1 MMEGENNM
9 KETIRLIGNTPLY
22 HVENTNVY
30 VKLEKYNIGGSVKDR
45 AVLGMLEKAMERKEI
60 TSDTVLVEAT
70 SGNTGVALAML
81 GAVYHI
87 PVIIIMPETMSMERR
102 QLIKAYGAT
111 LVLTP
116 GSKGMKGAMEEM
128 ERLLNEHS
136 NYRCLSQ
143 FDNPDN
149 PNMHYETTGKEI
161 LEQLPD
167 VDIFVA
173 GIGTGGTFTGVSK
186 RLKEHNPDILCIA
199 GEPEKSAILSGREAG
214 PHKIQG
220 IGANFVPANFN
231 RELADD
237 ILLIS
242 DQEAIFETVR
252 FAKETGILVGI
263 SSGANIALAKRLSL
277 RYPGK
282 KIVTIAP
289 DGGEKYLSVLD
300 FD

>member
-1 MMEGENNM
+1 MEGENNM
-9 KETIRLIGNTPLY
+9 KETIKLIGNTPLY

>member
-1 MMEGENNM
+1 M
-9 KETIRLIGNTPLY
+9 KETVKLIGNTPLY
-22 HVENTNVY
+22 HIEDTNIY
-30 VKLEKYNIGGSVKDR
+30 VKLEKYNIGGSIKDR
-45 AVLGMLEKAMERKEI
+45 TVLGMLDAAMNKGEI
-60 TSDTVLVEAT
+60 RQDTVLVEAT
-70 SGNTGVALAML
+70 SGNTSVALAML

-102 QLIKAYGAT
+102 QLVKAYGAT

-116 GSKGMKGAMEEM
+116 GEKGMQGAMDEM
-128 ERLLNEHS
+128 ERLMKENT
-136 NYRCLSQ
+136 NYRSLSQ

-149 PNMHYETTGKEI
+149 PNAHYETTGKEI
-161 LEQLPD
+161 LDQLQD

-173 GIGTGGTFTGVSK
+173 CIGTGGTFSGVAK
-186 RLKEHNPDILCIA
+186 RLKEYNPAILCMA
-199 GEPEKSAILSGREAG
+199 GEPEKSAVLSGRQAG

-220 IGANFVPANFN
+220 IGANFVPANFD

-242 DQEAIFETVR
+242 DREAVFETVR

-282 KIVTIAP
+282 KIVTVAP

>member
-1 MMEGENNM
+1 M
-9 KETIRLIGNTPLY
+9 KETVKLIGNTPLY
-22 HVENTNVY
+22 HIEDTNIY
-30 VKLEKYNIGGSVKDR
+30 VKLEKYNIGGSIKDR
-45 AVLGMLEKAMERKEI
+45 AVLGMLDAAMNKGEI
-60 TSDTVLVEAT
+60 RQDTVLVEAT

-102 QLIKAYGAT
+102 QLVKAYGAT

-116 GSKGMKGAMEEM
+116 GMQGAMDEM
-128 ERLLNEHS
+128 ERLMKENT
-136 NYRCLSQ
+136 NYRSLSQ

-149 PNMHYETTGKEI
+149 PNAHYETTGKEI
-161 LEQLPD
+161 LDQLQD

-173 GIGTGGTFTGVSK
+173 CIGTGGTFSGVAK
-186 RLKEHNPDILCIA
+186 RLKEYNPAILCMA
-199 GEPEKSAILSGREAG
+199 GEPEKSAVLSGRQAG

-220 IGANFVPANFN
+220 IGANFVPANFD

-242 DQEAIFETVR
+242 DREAVFETVR

-282 KIVTIAP
+282 KIVTVAP

>member
-1 MMEGENNM
+1 M
-9 KETIRLIGNTPLY
+9 KETVKLIGNTPLY
-22 HVENTNVY
+22 HIEDTNIY
-30 VKLEKYNIGGSVKDR
+30 VKLEKYNIGGSIKDR
-45 AVLGMLEKAMERKEI
+45 AVLGMLDAAMNKGEI
-60 TSDTVLVEAT
+60 RQDTVLVEAT

-102 QLIKAYGAT
+102 QLVKAYGAT

-116 GSKGMKGAMEEM
+116 GEKGMQGAMDEM
-128 ERLLNEHS
+128 ERLMKENT
-136 NYRCLSQ
+136 NYRSLSQ

-149 PNMHYETTGKEI
+149 PNAHYETTGKEI
-161 LEQLPD
+161 LDQLQD

-173 GIGTGGTFTGVSK
+173 CIGTGGTFSGVAK
-186 RLKEHNPDILCIA
+186 RLKEYNLAILCMA
-199 GEPEKSAILSGREAG
+199 GEPEKSAVLSGRQAG
-214 PHKIQG
+214 SHKIQG
-220 IGANFVPANFN
+220 IGANFVPANFD

-242 DQEAIFETVR
+242 DREAVFETVR
-252 FAKETGILVGI
+252 FAGNRILV
-263 SSGANIALAKRLSL
+263 SSRYQLRCQHCFAKRLSL

-282 KIVTIAP
+282 KIVTVAP
-289 DGGEKYLSVLD
+289 DGGEKYLSVLG

>member
-1 MMEGENNM
+1 MEGENNM

>member
-1 MMEGENNM
+1 M
-9 KETIRLIGNTPLY
+9 KETVKLIGNTPLY
-22 HVENTNVY
+22 HIEDTNIY
-30 VKLEKYNIGGSVKDR
+30 VKLEKYNIGGSIKDR
-45 AVLGMLEKAMERKEI
+45 AVLGMLDAAMNKGEI
-60 TSDTVLVEAT
+60 RQDTVLVEAT

-102 QLIKAYGAT
+102 QLVKAYGAT

-116 GSKGMKGAMEEM
+116 GEKGMQGVMDEM
-128 ERLLNEHS
+128 ERLMKENT
-136 NYRCLSQ
+136 NYRSLSQ

-149 PNMHYETTGKEI
+149 PNAHYETTGKEI
-161 LEQLPD
+161 LDQLQD

-173 GIGTGGTFTGVSK
+173 CIGTGGTFSGVAK
-186 RLKEHNPDILCIA
+186 RLKEYNPAILCMA
-199 GEPEKSAILSGREAG
+199 GEPEKSAVLSGRQAG

-220 IGANFVPANFN
+220 IGANFVPANFD

-242 DQEAIFETVR
+242 DREAVFETVR

-282 KIVTIAP
+282 KIVTVAP

>member
-1 MMEGENNM
+1 M
-9 KETIRLIGNTPLY
+9 KETVKLIGNTPLY
-22 HVENTNVY
+22 HIEDTNIY
-30 VKLEKYNIGGSVKDR
+30 VKLEKYNIGGSIKDR
-45 AVLGMLEKAMERKEI
+45 TVLGMLDAAMNKGEI
-60 TSDTVLVEAT
+60 RQDTVLVEAT

-87 PVIIIMPETMSMERR
+87 PVIIIMPETMSIERR
-102 QLIKAYGAT
+102 QLVKSYCAT
-111 LVLTP
+111 RVLTP
-116 GSKGMKGAMEEM
+116 GEKGMQGAMDEM
-128 ERLLNEHS
+128 ERLMKENT
-136 NYRCLSQ
+136 NYRSLSQ

-149 PNMHYETTGKEI
+149 PNAHYETTGKEI
-161 LEQLPD
+161 LDQLQD

-173 GIGTGGTFTGVSK
+173 CIGTGGTFSGVAK
-186 RLKEHNPDILCIA
+186 RLKEYNPAILCMA
-199 GEPEKSAILSGREAG
+199 GEPEKSAVLSGRQAG

-220 IGANFVPANFN
+220 IGANFVPANFD

-242 DQEAIFETVR
+242 DREAVFETVR

-282 KIVTIAP
+282 KIVTVAP

>member
-1 MMEGENNM
+1 M
-9 KETIRLIGNTPLY
+9 KETVKLIGNTPLY
-22 HVENTNVY
+22 HIEDTNIY
-30 VKLEKYNIGGSVKDR
+30 VKLEKYNIGGSIKDR
-45 AVLGMLEKAMERKEI
+45 AVLGMLKAAMAKGDI
-60 TSDTVLVEAT
+60 NKDTVLVEAT

-87 PVIIIMPETMSMERR
+87 PGTIIMPETMSMERR
-102 QLIKAYGAT
+102 QLVKAYGAA

-116 GSKGMKGAMEEM
+116 GAKGMQGAMDEM
-128 ERLLNEHS
+128 ERLLKEHA
-136 NYRCLSQ
+136 NYRSLSQ

-149 PNMHYETTGKEI
+149 SNAHYETTGKEI
-161 LEQLPD
+161 LEQLSD

-173 GIGTGGTFTGVSK
+173 CIGTGGTFSGVAK
-186 RLKEHNPDILCIA
+186 RLKEHDPAILCMA
-199 GEPEKSAILSGREAG
+199 GEPEKSAILSGRQAG
-214 PHKIQG
+214 AHKIQG
-220 IGANFVPANFN
+220 IGANFIPANFD

-242 DQEAIFETVR
+242 DHEAIFETVR

-282 KIVTIAP
+282 NIVTVAP

>member
-1 MMEGENNM
+1 M
-9 KETIRLIGNTPLY
+9 KETVKLIGNTPLY
-22 HVENTNVY
+22 HIEDTNIY
-30 VKLEKYNIGGSVKDR
+30 VKLEKYNIGGSIKDR
-45 AVLGMLEKAMERKEI
+45 AVLGMLDAAMNKGEI
-60 TSDTVLVEAT
+60 RQDTVLVEAT

-102 QLIKAYGAT
+102 QLVKAYGAT

-116 GSKGMKGAMEEM
+116 GEKGMQGAMDEM
-128 ERLLNEHS
+128 ERLMKENT
-136 NYRCLSQ
+136 NYRSLSQ

-149 PNMHYETTGKEI
+149 PNAHNETTGKEI
-161 LEQLPD
+161 LDQLQD

-173 GIGTGGTFTGVSK
+173 CIGTGGTFSGVAK
-186 RLKEHNPDILCIA
+186 RLKEYNPAILCMA
-199 GEPEKSAILSGREAG
+199 GEPEKSAVLSGRQAG

-220 IGANFVPANFN
+220 IGANFVPANFD

-242 DQEAIFETVR
+242 DREAVFETVR

-282 KIVTIAP
+282 KIVTVAP

>member
-1 MMEGENNM
+1 M
-9 KETIRLIGNTPLY
+9 KETVKLIGNTPLY
-22 HVENTNVY
+22 HIEDTNIY
-30 VKLEKYNIGGSVKDR
+30 VKLEKYNIGGSIKDR
-45 AVLGMLEKAMERKEI
+45 AVLGMLDAAMNKGEI
-60 TSDTVLVEAT
+60 RQDTVLVEAT

-87 PVIIIMPETMSMERR
+87 PVIIIMPEKMSMERR
-102 QLIKAYGAT
+102 QLVKAYGAT
-111 LVLTP
+111 LVQTP
-116 GSKGMKGAMEEM
+116 GEKGMQGAMDEM
-128 ERLLNEHS
+128 ERLMKENT
-136 NYRCLSQ
+136 NYRSLSQ

-149 PNMHYETTGKEI
+149 PNAHYETTGKEI
-161 LEQLPD
+161 LDQLQD

-173 GIGTGGTFTGVSK
+173 CIGTGGTFSGVAK
-186 RLKEHNPDILCIA
+186 RLKEYNPAILCMA
-199 GEPEKSAILSGREAG
+199 GEPEKSAVLSGRQAG

-220 IGANFVPANFN
+220 IGANFVPANFD

-242 DQEAIFETVR
+242 DREAVFETVR

-282 KIVTIAP
+282 KIVTVAP

>member
-1 MMEGENNM
+1 M
-9 KETIRLIGNTPLY
+9 KETVKLIGNTPLY
-22 HVENTNVY
+22 HIEDTNIY
-30 VKLEKYNIGGSVKDR
+30 VKLEKYNIAGSIKDR
-45 AVLGMLEKAMERKEI
+45 AVLGMLDAAMNKGEI
-60 TSDTVLVEAT
+60 RQDTVLVEAT

-102 QLIKAYGAT
+102 QLVKAYGAT

-116 GSKGMKGAMEEM
+116 GEKGMQGAMDEM
-128 ERLLNEHS
+128 ERLMKENT
-136 NYRCLSQ
+136 NYRSLSQ

-149 PNMHYETTGKEI
+149 PNAHYETTGKEI
-161 LEQLPD
+161 LDQLQD

-173 GIGTGGTFTGVSK
+173 CIGTGGTFSGVAK
-186 RLKEHNPDILCIA
+186 RLKEYNPAILCMA
-199 GEPEKSAILSGREAG
+199 GEPEKSAVLSGRQAG

-220 IGANFVPANFN
+220 IGANFVPANFD

-242 DQEAIFETVR
+242 DREAVFETVR

-263 SSGANIALAKRLSL
+263 ISGANIALAKRLSL

-282 KIVTIAP
+282 KIVTVAP

>member
-1 MMEGENNM
+1 M
-9 KETIRLIGNTPLY
+9 KETVKLIGNTPLY
-22 HVENTNVY
+22 HIEDTNIY
-30 VKLEKYNIGGSVKDR
+30 VKLEKYNIGGSIKDR
-45 AVLGMLEKAMERKEI
+45 TVLGMLDAAMNKGEI
-60 TSDTVLVEAT
+60 RQDTVLVEAT

-81 GAVYHI
+81 GAVYYI

-102 QLIKAYGAT
+102 QLVKAYGAT

-116 GSKGMKGAMEEM
+116 GEKGMQGAMDEM
-128 ERLLNEHS
+128 ERLMKENT
-136 NYRCLSQ
+136 NYRSLSQ

-149 PNMHYETTGKEI
+149 PNAHYETTGKEI
-161 LEQLPD
+161 LDQLQD

-173 GIGTGGTFTGVSK
+173 CIGTGGTFSGVAK
-186 RLKEHNPDILCIA
+186 RLKEYNPAILCMA
-199 GEPEKSAILSGREAG
+199 GEPEKSAVLSGRQAG

-220 IGANFVPANFN
+220 IGANFVPANFD

-242 DQEAIFETVR
+242 DREAVFETVR

-282 KIVTIAP
+282 KIVTVAP

>member
-1 MMEGENNM
+1 M
-9 KETIRLIGNTPLY
+9 KETVKLIGNTPLY
-22 HVENTNVY
+22 HIEDTNIY
-30 VKLEKYNIGGSVKDR
+30 VKLEKYNIGGSIKDR
-45 AVLGMLEKAMERKEI
+45 TVLGMLDAAMNKGEI
-60 TSDTVLVEAT
+60 RQDTVLVEAT

-102 QLIKAYGAT
+102 QLVKAYGAT

-116 GSKGMKGAMEEM
+116 GEKGMQGAMDEM
-128 ERLLNEHS
+128 ERLMKENT
-136 NYRCLSQ
+136 NYRSLSQ

-149 PNMHYETTGKEI
+149 PNAHYETTGKEI
-161 LEQLPD
+161 LDQLQD
-167 VDIFVA
+167 Y
-173 GIGTGGTFTGVSK
+173 
-186 RLKEHNPDILCIA
+186 NPAILCMA
-199 GEPEKSAILSGREAG
+199 GEPEKSAVLSGRQAG

-220 IGANFVPANFN
+220 IGANFVPANFD

-242 DQEAIFETVR
+242 DREAVFETVR

-282 KIVTIAP
+282 KIVTVAP

>member
-1 MMEGENNM
+1 M
-9 KETIRLIGNTPLY
+9 KETVKLIGNTPLY
-22 HVENTNVY
+22 HIEDTNIY
-30 VKLEKYNIGGSVKDR
+30 VKLEKYNIGGSIKDR
-45 AVLGMLEKAMERKEI
+45 AVLGMLDAAMNKGEI
-60 TSDTVLVEAT
+60 RQDTVLVEAT

-81 GAVYHI
+81 GAVSHI

-102 QLIKAYGAT
+102 QLVKAYGAT

-116 GSKGMKGAMEEM
+116 GEKGMQGAMDEM
-128 ERLLNEHS
+128 ERLMKENT
-136 NYRCLSQ
+136 NYRSLSQ

-149 PNMHYETTGKEI
+149 PNAHYETTGKEI
-161 LEQLPD
+161 LDQLQD

-173 GIGTGGTFTGVSK
+173 CIGTGGTFSGVAK
-186 RLKEHNPDILCIA
+186 RLKEYNPAILCMA
-199 GEPEKSAILSGREAG
+199 GEPEKSAVLSGRQAG

-220 IGANFVPANFN
+220 IGANFVPANFD

-242 DQEAIFETVR
+242 DREAVFETVR

-282 KIVTIAP
+282 KIVTVAP

>member
-1 MMEGENNM
+1 M
-9 KETIRLIGNTPLY
+9 KETVKLIGNTPLY
-22 HVENTNVY
+22 HIEDTNIY
-30 VKLEKYNIGGSVKDR
+30 VKLEKYNIGGSIKDR
-45 AVLGMLEKAMERKEI
+45 AVLGMLDAAMNKGEI
-60 TSDTVLVEAT
+60 RQDTVLVEAT

-102 QLIKAYGAT
+102 QLVKAYGAT

-116 GSKGMKGAMEEM
+116 GEKGMQGAMDEM
-128 ERLLNEHS
+128 ERLMKENT
-136 NYRCLSQ
+136 NYRSLSQ

-149 PNMHYETTGKEI
+149 PNAHYETTGKEI
-161 LEQLPD
+161 LDQLQD

-173 GIGTGGTFTGVSK
+173 CIGTGGTFSGVAK
-186 RLKEHNPDILCIA
+186 RLKEYNPAILCMA
-199 GEPEKSAILSGREAG
+199 GEPEKSAVLSGRQAG

-220 IGANFVPANFN
+220 IGANFVPANFD

-242 DQEAIFETVR
+242 DREAVFETVR

-263 SSGANIALAKRLSL
+263 SSGANIALSKRLSL

-282 KIVTIAP
+282 KIVTVAP

>member
-1 MMEGENNM
+1 MEGENNM
-9 KETIRLIGNTPLY
+9 KETIKLIGNTPLY

-252 FAKETGILVGI
+252 YAKETGILVGI

>member
-1 MMEGENNM
+1 M
-9 KETIRLIGNTPLY
+9 KEKVKLIGNTPLY
-22 HVENTNVY
+22 HIEDTNIY
-30 VKLEKYNIGGSVKDR
+30 VKLEKYNIGGSIKDR
-45 AVLGMLEKAMERKEI
+45 TVLGMLDAAMNKGEI
-60 TSDTVLVEAT
+60 RQDTVLVEAT

-102 QLIKAYGAT
+102 QLVKAYGAT

-116 GSKGMKGAMEEM
+116 GEKGMQGAMDEM
-128 ERLLNEHS
+128 ERLMKENT
-136 NYRCLSQ
+136 NYRSLSQ

-149 PNMHYETTGKEI
+149 PNAHYETTGKEI
-161 LEQLPD
+161 LDQLQD

-173 GIGTGGTFTGVSK
+173 CIGTGGTFSGVAK
-186 RLKEHNPDILCIA
+186 RLKEYSPAILCMA
-199 GEPEKSAILSGREAG
+199 GEPEKSAVLSGRQAG

-220 IGANFVPANFN
+220 IGANFVPANFD

-242 DQEAIFETVR
+242 DREAVFETVR

-282 KIVTIAP
+282 KIVTVAP

>member
-1 MMEGENNM
+1 M
-9 KETIRLIGNTPLY
+9 KETVKLIGNPPLY
-22 HVENTNVY
+22 HIEDTNIY
-30 VKLEKYNIGGSVKDR
+30 VKLEKYNIGGSIKDR
-45 AVLGMLEKAMERKEI
+45 TVLGMLDAAMNKGEI
-60 TSDTVLVEAT
+60 RQDTVLVEAT

-102 QLIKAYGAT
+102 QLVKAYGAT

-116 GSKGMKGAMEEM
+116 GEKGMQGAMDEM
-128 ERLLNEHS
+128 ERLMKENT
-136 NYRCLSQ
+136 NYRSLSQ

-149 PNMHYETTGKEI
+149 PNAHYETTGKEI
-161 LEQLPD
+161 LDQLQD

-173 GIGTGGTFTGVSK
+173 CIGTGGTFSGVAK
-186 RLKEHNPDILCIA
+186 RLKEYNPAILCMA
-199 GEPEKSAILSGREAG
+199 GEPEKSAVLSGRQAG

-220 IGANFVPANFN
+220 IGANFVPANFD

-242 DQEAIFETVR
+242 DREAVFETVR

-282 KIVTIAP
+282 KIVTVAP

>member
-1 MMEGENNM
+1 M
-9 KETIRLIGNTPLY
+9 KETVKLIGNTPLY
-22 HVENTNVY
+22 HIEDTNIY
-30 VKLEKYNIGGSVKDR
+30 VKLEKYNIGGSIKDR
-45 AVLGMLEKAMERKEI
+45 AVLGMLDAAMNKGEI
-60 TSDTVLVEAT
+60 RQDTVLVEAT

-102 QLIKAYGAT
+102 QLVKAYGAT

-116 GSKGMKGAMEEM
+116 GEKGMQGAMDEM
-128 ERLLNEHS
+128 ERLMKENT
-136 NYRCLSQ
+136 NYRSLSQ

-149 PNMHYETTGKEI
+149 RNAHYETTGKEI
-161 LEQLPD
+161 LDQLQD

-173 GIGTGGTFTGVSK
+173 CIGTGGTFSGVAK
-186 RLKEHNPDILCIA
+186 RLKAQNPHVRVVA
-199 GEPEKSAILSGREAG
+199 VEPAASPVLSSGQPG

-220 IGANFVPANFN
+220 IGANFVPANFD

-242 DQEAIFETVR
+242 DREAVFETVR

-282 KIVTIAP
+282 KIVTVAP

>member
-1 MMEGENNM
+1 M
-9 KETIRLIGNTPLY
+9 KETVKLIGNTPLY
-22 HVENTNVY
+22 HIEDTNIY
-30 VKLEKYNIGGSVKDR
+30 VKLEKYNIGGSIKDR
-45 AVLGMLEKAMERKEI
+45 AVLGMLDAAMNKGEI
-60 TSDTVLVEAT
+60 RQDTVLVEAT

-102 QLIKAYGAT
+102 QLVKAYGAT

-116 GSKGMKGAMEEM
+116 GEKGMQGAMDEM
-128 ERLLNEHS
+128 ERLMKENT
-136 NYRCLSQ
+136 NYRSLSQ

-149 PNMHYETTGKEI
+149 PNAHYETTGKEI
-161 LEQLPD
+161 LDQLQD

-173 GIGTGGTFTGVSK
+173 CIGTGGTFSGVAK
-186 RLKEHNPDILCIA
+186 RLKEYNPAILCMA
-199 GEPEKSAILSGREAG
+199 GEPEKSAVLSGRQAG

-220 IGANFVPANFN
+220 IGANFVPANFD

-242 DQEAIFETVR
+242 DREAVFETVR

-282 KIVTIAP
+282 KIVTVAQ

>member
-1 MMEGENNM
+1 M
-9 KETIRLIGNTPLY
+9 KETVKLIGNTPLY
-22 HVENTNVY
+22 HIEDTNIY
-30 VKLEKYNIGGSVKDR
+30 VKLEKYNIGGSIKDR
-45 AVLGMLEKAMERKEI
+45 AVLGMLDAAMNKGKIRQ
-60 TSDTVLVEAT
+60 DTVLVEAT

-102 QLIKAYGAT
+102 QLVKAYGAT

-116 GSKGMKGAMEEM
+116 GEKGMQGAMDEM
-128 ERLLNEHS
+128 ERLMKENT
-136 NYRCLSQ
+136 NYRSLSQ

-149 PNMHYETTGKEI
+149 PNAHYETTGKEI
-161 LEQLPD
+161 LDQLQD

-173 GIGTGGTFTGVSK
+173 CIGTGGTFSGVAK
-186 RLKEHNPDILCIA
+186 RLKEYNPAILCMA
-199 GEPEKSAILSGREAG
+199 GEPEKSAVLSGRQAG

-220 IGANFVPANFN
+220 IGANFVPANFD

-242 DQEAIFETVR
+242 DREAVFETVR

-282 KIVTIAP
+282 KIVTVAP

>member
-1 MMEGENNM
+1 M
-9 KETIRLIGNTPLY
+9 KETVKLIGNTPLY
-22 HVENTNVY
+22 HIEDTNIY
-30 VKLEKYNIGGSVKDR
+30 VKLEKYNIGGSIKDR
-45 AVLGMLEKAMERKEI
+45 AVLGMLDAAMNKGEI
-60 TSDTVLVEAT
+60 RQDTVLVEAT

-102 QLIKAYGAT
+102 QLVKAYGAT

-116 GSKGMKGAMEEM
+116 GEKGMQGAMDEM
-128 ERLLNEHS
+128 ERLMKENT
-136 NYRCLSQ
+136 NYRSLSQ

-149 PNMHYETTGKEI
+149 PNAHYETTGKEI
-161 LEQLPD
+161 LDQLQD

-173 GIGTGGTFTGVSK
+173 CIGGTFSGVAK
-186 RLKEHNPDILCIA
+186 RLKEYNPAILCMA
-199 GEPEKSAILSGREAG
+199 GEPEKSAVLSGRQAG
-214 PHKIQG
+214 SHKIQG
-220 IGANFVPANFN
+220 IGANFVPANFD

-242 DQEAIFETVR
+242 DREAVFETVR

-282 KIVTIAP
+282 KIVTVAP

>member
-1 MMEGENNM
+1 M
-9 KETIRLIGNTPLY
+9 
-22 HVENTNVY
+22 
-30 VKLEKYNIGGSVKDR
+30 
-45 AVLGMLEKAMERKEI
+45 
-60 TSDTVLVEAT
+60 
-70 SGNTGVALAML
+70 
-81 GAVYHI
+81 
-87 PVIIIMPETMSMERR
+87 
-102 QLIKAYGAT
+102 
-111 LVLTP
+111 LTP
-116 GSKGMKGAMEEM
+116 GEKGMQGAMDEM
-128 ERLLNEHS
+128 ERLMKENT
-136 NYRCLSQ
+136 NYRSLSQ

-149 PNMHYETTGKEI
+149 PNAHYETTGKEI
-161 LEQLPD
+161 LDQLQD

-173 GIGTGGTFTGVSK
+173 CIGTGGTFSGVAK
-186 RLKEHNPDILCIA
+186 RLKEYNPAILCMA
-199 GEPEKSAILSGREAG
+199 GEPEKSAVLSGRQAG

-220 IGANFVPANFN
+220 IGANFVPANFD

-242 DQEAIFETVR
+242 DREAVFETVR

-282 KIVTIAP
+282 KIVTVAP

>member
-1 MMEGENNM
+1 M
-9 KETIRLIGNTPLY
+9 KETVKLIGNTPLY
-22 HVENTNVY
+22 HIEDTNIY
-30 VKLEKYNIGGSVKDR
+30 VKLEKYNIGGSIKDR
-45 AVLGMLEKAMERKEI
+45 AVLGMLDAAMNKGEI
-60 TSDTVLVEAT
+60 RQDTVLVEAT

-102 QLIKAYGAT
+102 QLVKAYGAT

-116 GSKGMKGAMEEM
+116 GEKGMQGAMDEM
-128 ERLLNEHS
+128 ERLMKENT
-136 NYRCLSQ
+136 NYRSLSQ

-149 PNMHYETTGKEI
+149 PNAHDETTGKEI
-161 LEQLPD
+161 LDQLQD

-173 GIGTGGTFTGVSK
+173 CIGTGGTFSGVAK
-186 RLKEHNPDILCIA
+186 RLKEYNPAILCMA
-199 GEPEKSAILSGREAG
+199 GEPEKSAVLSGRQAG

-220 IGANFVPANFN
+220 IGANFVPANFD

-242 DQEAIFETVR
+242 DREAVFETVR

-282 KIVTIAP
+282 KIVTVAP

>member
-1 MMEGENNM
+1 M
-9 KETIRLIGNTPLY
+9 KETVKLIGNTPLY
-22 HVENTNVY
+22 HIEDTNIY
-30 VKLEKYNIGGSVKDR
+30 VKLEKYNIGGSIKDR
-45 AVLGMLEKAMERKEI
+45 AVLGMLDAAMNKGEI
-60 TSDTVLVEAT
+60 RQDTVLVEAT

-102 QLIKAYGAT
+102 QLVKAYGAT

-116 GSKGMKGAMEEM
+116 GEKGMQGAMDEM
-128 ERLLNEHS
+128 ERLMKENT
-136 NYRCLSQ
+136 NYRSLSQ

-149 PNMHYETTGKEI
+149 PNAHYETTGKEI
-161 LEQLPD
+161 LDQLQD
-167 VDIFVA
+167 VDISGA
-173 GIGTGGTFTGVSK
+173 CIGTGGTFSGVAK
-186 RLKEHNPDILCIA
+186 RLKEYNPAILCMA
-199 GEPEKSAILSGREAG
+199 GEPEKSAVLSGRQAG

-220 IGANFVPANFN
+220 IGANFVPANFD

-242 DQEAIFETVR
+242 DREAVFETVR

-282 KIVTIAP
+282 KIVTVAP

>member
-1 MMEGENNM
+1 M
-9 KETIRLIGNTPLY
+9 KETVKLIGNTPLY
-22 HVENTNVY
+22 HIENTDIY

-45 AVLGMLEKAMERKEI
+45 AVLRMLQGAMEKGDI
-60 TSDTVLVEAT
+60 TKDSVLVEAT
-70 SGNTGVALAML
+70 SGNTGVSLAML

-87 PVIIIMPETMSMERR
+87 PVTIIMPDTMSMERR
-102 QLIKAYGAT
+102 QLVRAYGAT

-116 GSKGMKGAMEEM
+116 GAKGMQGAMEEM
-128 ERLLNEHS
+128 ERLMKEHD
-136 NYRCLSQ
+136 NYRSLSQ

-149 PNMHYETTGKEI
+149 INAHYETTGREI

-167 VDIFVA
+167 VDLFVA
-173 GIGTGGTFTGVSK
+173 CIGTGGTFSGIAK
-186 RLKEHNPDILCIA
+186 RLKEHDPAILCMA

-220 IGANFVPANFN
+220 IGANFVPANFD

-242 DQEAIFETVR
+242 DQEAVFETVR
-252 FAKETGILVGI
+252 FARETGILVGI

-282 KIVTIAP
+282 KIVTVAP

>member
-1 MMEGENNM
+1 MNKGE
-9 KETIRLIGNTPLY
+9 IRQ
-22 HVENTNVY
+22 
-30 VKLEKYNIGGSVKDR
+30 
-45 AVLGMLEKAMERKEI
+45 
-60 TSDTVLVEAT
+60 DTVLVEAT

-102 QLIKAYGAT
+102 QLVKAYGAT

-116 GSKGMKGAMEEM
+116 GEKGMQGAMDEM
-128 ERLLNEHS
+128 ERLMKENT
-136 NYRCLSQ
+136 NYRSLSQ

-149 PNMHYETTGKEI
+149 PNAHYETTGKI
-161 LEQLPD
+161 D
-167 VDIFVA
+167 SGSAA
-173 GIGTGGTFTGVSK
+173 GCGYLCCCIGTGGTFQRVAK
-186 RLKEHNPDILCIA
+186 RLKEYNPRDFMHGWRA
-199 GEPEKSAILSGREAG
+199 GKSAGFKWTTGWFRTKYRVL
-214 PHKIQG
+214 
-220 IGANFVPANFN
+220 GANFVPANFD

-242 DQEAIFETVR
+242 DREAVFETVR

-282 KIVTIAP
+282 DRYSST
-289 DGGEKYLSVLD
+289 GRWRKYLSVLD

>member
-1 MMEGENNM
+1 M
-9 KETIRLIGNTPLY
+9 KETVKLIGNTPLY
-22 HVENTNVY
+22 HIEDTNIY
-30 VKLEKYNIGGSVKDR
+30 VKLEKYNIGGSIKDR
-45 AVLGMLEKAMERKEI
+45 TVLGMLDAAMNKGEI
-60 TSDTVLVEAT
+60 RQDTVLVEAT

-102 QLIKAYGAT
+102 QLVKAYGAT

-116 GSKGMKGAMEEM
+116 GEKGMQGAMDEM
-128 ERLLNEHS
+128 ESLMKENT
-136 NYRCLSQ
+136 NYRSLSQ

-149 PNMHYETTGKEI
+149 PNAHYETTGKEI
-161 LEQLPD
+161 LDQLQD

-173 GIGTGGTFTGVSK
+173 CIGTGGTFSGVAK
-186 RLKEHNPDILCIA
+186 RLKEYNPAILCMA
-199 GEPEKSAILSGREAG
+199 GEPEKSAVLSGRQAG

-220 IGANFVPANFN
+220 IGANFVPANFD

-242 DQEAIFETVR
+242 DREAVFETVR

-282 KIVTIAP
+282 KIVTVAP